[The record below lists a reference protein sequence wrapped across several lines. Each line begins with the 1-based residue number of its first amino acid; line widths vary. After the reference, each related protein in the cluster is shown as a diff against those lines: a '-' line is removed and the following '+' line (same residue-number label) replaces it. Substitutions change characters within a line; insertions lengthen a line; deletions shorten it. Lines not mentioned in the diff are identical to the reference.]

1 MTFQGTPRWWQ
12 WPTVL
17 SLDAPLVS
25 VLWQALLARVVL
37 LRLDWSATV
46 VLGLSVWLAYA
57 ADRWI
62 EGWRVDRRVVQTLR
76 HGFYQRF
83 TWPVAAVWSVVLVV
97 DVWLAL
103 SRLSAFDLLA
113 GSMLLMAA
121 VAYLLS
127 HQLVHRHHPWRV
139 PKEICVAALLSG
151 GVAVFLLRAP
161 AVERLTM
168 PLALFG
174 LLCLANTALISVW
187 ERHVDRAQGQTS
199 LAIDYGGAAPVIHLL
214 PWLIAALAVASVLTH
229 DDVSRVAAVCAGAS
243 ALLLATIDRV
253 EPRIGWQAARVLSDV
268 ALMSPVVPLIW
279 P

>member
-1 MTFQGTPRWWQ
+1 MAGC
-12 WPTVL
+12 
-17 SLDAPLVS
+17 
-25 VLWQALLARVVL
+25 
-37 LRLDWSATV
+37 
-46 VLGLSVWLAYA
+46 
-57 ADRWI
+57 
-62 EGWRVDRRVVQTLR
+62 RRVV
-76 HGFYQRF
+76 
-83 TWPVAAVWSVVLVV
+83 VVLVV

-113 GSMLLMAA
+113 GSLLLMAA

-139 PKEICVAALLSG
+139 PKEICIAALLSG

-199 LAIDYGGAAPVIHLL
+199 LVIDYGGAAPVIHLL
-214 PWLIAALAVASVLTH
+214 PWLIAALAVAVALTH

-243 ALLLATIDRV
+243 ALLLAAIDRAQ
-253 EPRIGWQAARVLSDV
+253 PRIGWQAARVLSDV